1 MFICILLVV
10 LIHSKLNFM
19 LQCASA
25 VDNLAAFYFNNITM
39 GEAPTSPA
47 AINLA
52 RRIADGPNLF
62 PEVSGVFYNFILC
75 NSKIKRN

>member
-1 MFICILLVV
+1 M
-10 LIHSKLNFM
+10 KLNIM

-52 RRIADGPNLF
+52 RHIVDAPNLF
-62 PEVSGVFYNFILC
+62 PEVSMVYCILHCRCVVLIVFFML
-75 NSKIKRN
+75 KK